1 METDNE
7 SGYDNKSLN
16 STTLTA
22 IKLVVWTKIKSGIF
36 PTQLTGDITLVK
48 NEPVSLGGEETGFPP
63 VRGRTQRA
71 VFRVRAQ
78 GNHG

>member
-7 SGYDNKSLN
+7 SEYDNKSLN
-16 STTLTA
+16 SSTTISRQSNWQHGLKA
-22 IKLVVWTKIKSGIF
+22 ESF
-36 PTQLTGDITLVK
+36 QHSLTGDITLVK

-63 VRGRTQRA
+63 VCGRTQRA
-71 VFRVRAQ
+71 VFRVRTQ